1 MATHELFAY
10 LSVNDAAAAI
20 AFYAAAFG
28 AKEKY
33 RLSEPSGRI
42 GHAELDFDGA
52 TLMLADE
59 FPEYNFRGPKS
70 VGGTSVTL
78 HIHVDNAD
86 AVIDRAVN
94 SSATL
99 ERAATDQFYG
109 ERSGSVIDPFGH
121 RWSIGHS
128 IEQVTPQEMQRRYA
142 EAVKNA

>member
-33 RLSEPSGRI
+33 RLSEPSGRV
-42 GHAELDFDGA
+42 GHAEMDFDGA

-59 FPEYNFRGPKS
+59 FPEFNFRGPKA

-78 HIHVDNAD
+78 HLHVDNAD
-86 AVIDRAVN
+86 AVIEQAVK
-94 SSATL
+94 AGGTL
-99 ERAATDQFYG
+99 ERPPSDQFFG

-128 IEQVTPQEMQRRYA
+128 IENVAPGEMQRRYDA
-142 EAVKNA
+142 MMSK

>member
-28 AKEKY
+28 AQEKY
-33 RLSEPSGRI
+33 RLSEPSGRV
-42 GHAELDFDGA
+42 GHAEMDFDGA

-59 FPEYNFRGPKS
+59 FPEFNFRGPKA

-78 HIHVDNAD
+78 HLHVDNAD
-86 AVIDRAVN
+86 AVIDQAVKAG
-94 SSATL
+94 ATL
-99 ERAATDQFYG
+99 ERPASDQFFG

-128 IEQVTPQEMQRRYA
+128 IEKVAPGEMQRRYA
-142 EAVKNA
+142 AMMSK

>member
-10 LSVNDAAAAI
+10 LSVHNAAAAI
-20 AFYAAAFG
+20 EFYTAAFG

-33 RLSEPSGRI
+33 RLAEPNGRI

-59 FPEYNFRGPKS
+59 FPEYNFRGPKA
-70 VGGTSVTL
+70 VGGASVTI

-86 AVIDRAVN
+86 QVIERAVKAG
-94 SSATL
+94 ATL
-99 ERAATDQFYG
+99 ERPAADQFFG
-109 ERSGSVIDPFGH
+109 ERSGSIVDPFGH

-128 IEQVTPQEMQRRYA
+128 IEKVQPDEMQRRYDKLMA
-142 EAVKNA
+142 G

>member
-20 AFYAAAFG
+20 AFYTAAFG
-28 AKEKY
+28 AKEKF
-33 RLSEPSGRI
+33 RLNEPGGRV

-59 FPEYNFRGPKS
+59 FPEYNFRGPKA
-70 VGGTSVTL
+70 VGGSSVTL
-78 HIHVDNAD
+78 HLHVDNAD
-86 AVIDRAVN
+86 AVIEQAIKVG
-94 SSATL
+94 ATL
-99 ERAATDQFYG
+99 ERAAADQFYG

-128 IEQVTPQEMQRRYA
+128 IEKVTPDEMQKRYSTTA
-142 EAVKNA
+142 S